1 MLQANIR
8 EAIIKMEK
16 DVTFHIWGTFS
27 GEHVAM
33 SGQHEYL
40 WLYEYAVITWLI
52 ESLLMWLTGMESAGA
67 ER

>member
-16 DVTFHIWGTFS
+16 DVTFHIWSTFS

-40 WLYEYAVITWLI
+40 
-52 ESLLMWLTGMESAGA
+52 
-67 ER
+67 